1 MPRSSNFP
9 LTAWFSFLGLGALLL
24 SGCGGGSISSNLGGG
39 GGSGATLP
47 SPDHVVVVVLE
58 NHSFSQVIGSPSM
71 PYLNSLANAHSLATN
86 YFGNVHPSIG
96 NYLMLTTGLI
106 ETTDDNSTQT
116 FSGDNIERALIGA
129 GKSWKAYM
137 ESMPSAGYLGPNTG
151 FYLRH
156 HNPFAYFSDNEDATT
171 KSPTAQTANMVP
183 FTQLQADLAANS
195 LPNFSFIAPNS
206 VDDAHDCPGGV
217 TTCADSDKLTAA
229 DTWLKTNIDPLI
241 NNAAFANSVF
251 IITWDEGDLT
261 DLTNVGGQVATVLV
275 GTHVKAGFKST
286 TFYQHQNTLR
296 LVLDLLKVGDR
307 PGASSVAGSMNEFF
321 Q

>member
-1 MPRSSNFP
+1 MLRSPSTFLLFALFCFSA
-9 LTAWFSFLGLGALLL
+9 LTLT
-24 SGCGGGSISSNLGGG
+24 GCGGGSLSSNFSGGG
-39 GGSGATLP
+39 PGSGNNLP
-47 SPDHVVVVVLE
+47 TPDHVIVVVLE

-86 YFGNVHPSIG
+86 YFGDVHPSIG
-96 NYLMLTTGLI
+96 NYFMLTTGQL
-106 ETTDDNSTQT
+106 ESVDDNFTGTVTDDN
-116 FSGDNIERALIGA
+116 IARALNGA

-137 ESMPSAGYLGPNTG
+137 ESIPSAGYLGGNSGT
-151 FYLRH
+151 YLKH
-156 HNPFAYFSDNEDATT
+156 HDPFSYFSDVVSN
-171 KSPTAQTANMVP
+171 SAQAANIVP
-183 FTQLQADLAANS
+183 FTQLQADLAANT
-195 LPNFSFIAPNS
+195 LPNFAFIAPNS
-206 VDDAHDCPGGV
+206 VDDAHDCPGLAG
-217 TTCADSDKLTAA
+217 TCVDSAKLATA

-241 NNAAFANSVF
+241 NNPAFANSVF

-275 GTHVKAGFKST
+275 GTHVKAGFRST

-307 PGASSVAGSMNEFF
+307 PGASAVAGSMNEFF

>member
-1 MPRSSNFP
+1 MLRSPSTFLLFALFCISA
-9 LTAWFSFLGLGALLL
+9 LTL
-24 SGCGGGSISSNLGGG
+24 SGCGGGSLSSNFGGG
-39 GGSGATLP
+39 GPGSGNTLP
-47 SPDHVVVVVLE
+47 TPDHVIVVVLE

-86 YFGNVHPSIG
+86 YFGDVHPSIG
-96 NYLMLTTGLI
+96 NYFMLTTGQL
-106 ETTDDNSTQT
+106 ESVDDNFTGTVSD
-116 FSGDNIERALIGA
+116 DNIVRALNGA

-137 ESMPSAGYLGPNTG
+137 ESIPSAGYLGGNSGT
-151 FYLRH
+151 YLKH
-156 HNPFAYFSDNEDATT
+156 HDPFSYFSDVVSNSAR
-171 KSPTAQTANMVP
+171 AANIVP
-183 FTQLQADLAANS
+183 FTQLQADMAANT
-195 LPNFSFIAPNS
+195 LPNFAFIAPNS
-206 VDDAHDCPGGV
+206 VDDAHDCPGQAS
-217 TTCADSDKLTAA
+217 TCPDSAKLATA

-241 NNAAFANSVF
+241 NSPAFANSVF

-275 GTHVKAGFKST
+275 GTHVKAGFRST

-307 PGASSVAGSMNEFF
+307 PGTSAVAGSMNEFF

>member
-1 MPRSSNFP
+1 M
-9 LTAWFSFLGLGALLL
+9 LA
-24 SGCGGGSISSNLGGG
+24 GCGGGSISNLGGG
-39 GGSGATLP
+39 TGSGNALP
-47 SPDHVVVVVLE
+47 TPDHVVVVVLE

-71 PYLNSLANAHSLATN
+71 PYFNSLATAHSLAGD

-96 NYLMLTTGLI
+96 NYFMITTGQI
-106 ETTDDNSTQT
+106 ESIDDSFSGTVTDDN
-116 FSGDNIERALIGA
+116 IVRALVGA
-129 GKSWKAYM
+129 GKSWRAYM
-137 ESMPSAGYLGPNTG
+137 ESIPSAGYLGGDVSP
-151 FYLRH
+151 YLKH
-156 HNPFAYFSDNEDATT
+156 HDPFSYFSDVT
-171 KSPTAQTANMVP
+171 SSTAQAANIVP
-183 FTQLQADLAANS
+183 FTQLQADLAAGT
-195 LPNFSFIAPNS
+195 LPNFAFISPNAR
-206 VDDAHDCPGGV
+206 DDAHDCPTGAA
-217 TTCADSDKLTAA
+217 TCADTDKLAAA

-261 DLTNVGGQVATVLV
+261 DLSNVGGQVATVLV

>member
-1 MPRSSNFP
+1 MLRSPSTFLLFALFCISA
-9 LTAWFSFLGLGALLL
+9 LTL
-24 SGCGGGSISSNLGGG
+24 SGCGGGSLSSNFGGG
-39 GGSGATLP
+39 GPGSGNTLP
-47 SPDHVVVVVLE
+47 TPDHVIVVVLE

-86 YFGNVHPSIG
+86 YFGDVHPSIG
-96 NYLMLTTGLI
+96 NYFMLTTGQL
-106 ETTDDNSTQT
+106 ESVDDNFTGTVSD
-116 FSGDNIERALIGA
+116 DNIVRALNGA

-137 ESMPSAGYLGPNTG
+137 ESIPSAGYLGGNAGT
-151 FYLRH
+151 YLKH
-156 HNPFAYFSDNEDATT
+156 HDPFSYFSDVVSN
-171 KSPTAQTANMVP
+171 SAQAANIVP
-183 FTQLQADLAANS
+183 FTQLQADMAANT
-195 LPNFSFIAPNS
+195 LPNFAFIAPNS
-206 VDDAHDCPGGV
+206 VDDAHDCPGQAS
-217 TTCADSDKLTAA
+217 TCPDSAKLATA

-241 NNAAFANSVF
+241 NSPAFANSVF

-275 GTHVKAGFKST
+275 GTHVKAGFRST

-307 PGASSVAGSMNEFF
+307 PGTSEVAGSMNEFF

>member
-1 MPRSSNFP
+1 MLRSPSTFLLFALFCFSA
-9 LTAWFSFLGLGALLL
+9 LTLT
-24 SGCGGGSISSNLGGG
+24 GCGGGSLSSNFSGGG
-39 GGSGATLP
+39 PGSGNNLP
-47 SPDHVVVVVLE
+47 TPDHVIVVVLE

-86 YFGNVHPSIG
+86 YFGDVHPSIG
-96 NYLMLTTGLI
+96 NYFMLTTGQL
-106 ETTDDNSTQT
+106 ESVDDNFTGTVTDDN
-116 FSGDNIERALIGA
+116 IARALNGA

-137 ESMPSAGYLGPNTG
+137 ESIPSAGYLGGNSGT
-151 FYLRH
+151 YLKH
-156 HNPFAYFSDNEDATT
+156 HDPFSYFSDVVSN
-171 KSPTAQTANMVP
+171 SAQAANIVP
-183 FTQLQADLAANS
+183 FTQIQADMAANTV
-195 LPNFSFIAPNS
+195 PNFAFIAPNS
-206 VDDAHDCPGGV
+206 VDDAHDCPGQASTCLDSAKLV
-217 TTCADSDKLTAA
+217 TA

-241 NNAAFANSVF
+241 NSPAFANSVF

-275 GTHVKAGFKST
+275 GTHVKAGFRST

-307 PGASSVAGSMNEFF
+307 PGAAAVAGSMNEFF

>member
-1 MPRSSNFP
+1 MLRSPSTF
-9 LTAWFSFLGLGALLL
+9 LLFALFCFSALMF
-24 SGCGGGSISSNLGGG
+24 SGCGGGSLSSNFGGG
-39 GGSGATLP
+39 GPGSGNTLP
-47 SPDHVVVVVLE
+47 TPDHVIVVVLE

-86 YFGNVHPSIG
+86 YFGDVHPSIG
-96 NYLMLTTGLI
+96 NYFMLTTGQL
-106 ETTDDNSTQT
+106 ESVDDNFTGTVSD
-116 FSGDNIERALIGA
+116 DNIVRALNGA

-137 ESMPSAGYLGPNTG
+137 ESIPSAAYLGPNVG

-156 HNPFAYFSDNEDATT
+156 HNPFAYFSDNVDPTG
-171 KSPTAQTANMVP
+171 KPTAQASNIVP
-183 FTQLQADLAANS
+183 FTQLQADLAANM
-195 LPNFSFIAPNS
+195 LPNYAFIAPNS
-206 VDDAHDCPGGV
+206 VNDAHDCPGGAG
-217 TTCADSDKLTAA
+217 TCADTDKLATA

-241 NNAAFANSVF
+241 NNPAFANSVF

-275 GTHVKAGFKST
+275 GTHVKAGFRST

-307 PGASSVAGSMNEFF
+307 PGASAMAGNMNEFF